1 MEGTQMTDPGSSSRP
16 RRADAR
22 RNYDKLLTAA
32 RAAVDMHGRDIIL
45 DDVARRAGVAIG
57 TLYNHFP
64 TRQDLFQ
71 ALFLEE
77 AEELRLR
84 AEELADSPA
93 PLDALITWLRLQ
105 LDYGAR
111 GRSMGAAVMNM
122 RHAYGSPVQRT
133 HAAMHEAGSVL
144 LRRAQATG
152 EVRADVELPR
162 VLRLILGILLANED
176 APDPGGVEPM
186 FDIVI
191 AGIRAHDPSRNAPA

>member
-1 MEGTQMTDPGSSSRP
+1 MTHPELSSRP

-22 RNYDKLLTAA
+22 RNYDKLLVAA
-32 RAAVDMHGRDIIL
+32 RAAVDTRGRDIIL
-45 DDVARRAGVAIG
+45 DDIARQAGVAIG

-71 ALFLEE
+71 ALFLNE

-105 LDYGAR
+105 LEYGAR

-122 RHAYGSPVQRT
+122 RHADGSPVQRT
-133 HAAMHEAGSVL
+133 HAAMHEAGTVL

-152 EVRADVELPR
+152 EVRADVELHR

-176 APDPGGVEPM
+176 APDPDGVEPM

-191 AGIRAHDPSRNAPA
+191 AGIRIRDPGQDPPA